1 MNARTKRK
9 VLYAE
14 QNYDDGQA
22 HFRACP
28 HYRKWLSMLSD
39 DKGIEYS
46 YEIAENISFYANE
59 DNIRQLTAILIDN
72 AIKHTDSLLFFGT
85 H

>member
-1 MNARTKRK
+1 
-9 VLYAE
+9 
-14 QNYDDGQA
+14 
-22 HFRACP
+22 
-28 HYRKWLSMLSD
+28 MLSD